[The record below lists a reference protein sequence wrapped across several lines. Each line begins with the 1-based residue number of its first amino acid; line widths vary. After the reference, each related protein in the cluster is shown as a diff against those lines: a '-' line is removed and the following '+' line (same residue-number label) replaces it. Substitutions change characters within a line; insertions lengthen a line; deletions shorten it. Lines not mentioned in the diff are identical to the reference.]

1 MSSPIHHPEDLD
13 AALIYAPPWAR
24 EQGQPEPLRPS
35 TALIGLP
42 QRRRRLGSV
51 GHAYS
56 GDLAMAK
63 LQRQLALDPDKV
75 PEPPLDDV
83 QLLWPIMLRLCGV
96 AAVAAAVAWLVVAL
110 PSAKSPRNESSRNEA
125 PRADVASTPIVNKEA
140 SDPLHSPA
148 AVELLVQHGLAQAN
162 MPAMPPEMP
171 PLAAPQ
177 VASIPASANIPP
189 SANTPPSADAPTTDD
204 KRSPLDRDEIA
215 VLVKRGKDF
224 LTNGDLASARLL
236 LQRAAEAGS
245 ADAAMALGATFDP
258 LVIRRLGAIGA
269 APDTARARQ
278 WYQKAVAL
286 GAAGAAQPLA
296 KLEAAAQ

>member
-63 LQRQLALDPDKV
+63 LQRQLALDPDKA
-75 PEPPLDDV
+75 PEPPLDDI
-83 QLLWPIMLRLCGV
+83 QSLWPIMLRLCGV

-110 PSAKSPRNESSRNEA
+110 PSAKSSRNEA
-125 PRADVASTPIVNKEA
+125 PRADVASTPIVSKEA

-148 AVELLVQHGLAQAN
+148 AVGLLVQHGLAEAN
-162 MPAMPPEMP
+162 APAKPPETP
-171 PLAAPQ
+171 PVAAPQ
-177 VASIPASANIPP
+177 AAATPPSANISPN
-189 SANTPPSADAPTTDD
+189 ANTPPSTDAPTTDD
-204 KRSPLDRDEIA
+204 KRLPLDRDEIA

-269 APDTARARQ
+269 EPDAARARQ

>member
-1 MSSPIHHPEDLD
+1 VEAIMSSPIHHPEDLD

-24 EQGQPEPLRPS
+24 EQGQAEPPRPS
-35 TALIGLP
+35 TALIGTP

-75 PEPPLDDV
+75 PEPPLDDL
-83 QLLWPIMLRLCGV
+83 QSLWPIMLRLCGV
-96 AAVAAAVAWLVVAL
+96 AAVAAAVAWLAVAL
-110 PSAKSPRNESSRNEA
+110 PSAKSSRNEA
-125 PRADVASTPIVNKEA
+125 VRADVASTPPVNKEA
-140 SDPLHSPA
+140 IDPLRSPA
-148 AVELLVQHGLAQAN
+148 AVGLLVQHGLAEAN
-162 MPAMPPEMP
+162 APAKPPET
-171 PLAAPQ
+171 PLIAAPQ
-177 VASIPASANIPP
+177 AIA
-189 SANTPPSADAPTTDD
+189 TPPGAAAPTTDA
-204 KRSPLDRDEIA
+204 RRLPLDRDEIA
-215 VLVKRGKDF
+215 TLVKRGKDS

-269 APDTARARQ
+269 EPDAARARQ
-278 WYQKAVAL
+278 WYQKAVEL
-286 GAAGAAQPLA
+286 GAAGASQPLA

>member
-83 QLLWPIMLRLCGV
+83 QALWPIMLRLCGV

-110 PSAKSPRNESSRNEA
+110 PSAKSSRNEA
-125 PRADVASTPIVNKEA
+125 MRADVASTPVVNKE
-140 SDPLHSPA
+140 
-148 AVELLVQHGLAQAN
+148 
-162 MPAMPPEMP
+162 
-171 PLAAPQ
+171 
-177 VASIPASANIPP
+177 
-189 SANTPPSADAPTTDD
+189 
-204 KRSPLDRDEIA
+204 
-215 VLVKRGKDF
+215 
-224 LTNGDLASARLL
+224 
-236 LQRAAEAGS
+236 
-245 ADAAMALGATFDP
+245 
-258 LVIRRLGAIGA
+258 
-269 APDTARARQ
+269 
-278 WYQKAVAL
+278 
-286 GAAGAAQPLA
+286 
-296 KLEAAAQ
+296 